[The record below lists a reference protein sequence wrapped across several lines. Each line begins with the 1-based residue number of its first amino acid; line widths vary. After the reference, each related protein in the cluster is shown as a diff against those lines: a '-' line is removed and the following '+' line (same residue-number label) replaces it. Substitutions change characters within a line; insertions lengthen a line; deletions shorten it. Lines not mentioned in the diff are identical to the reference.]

1 MTCECGCEE
10 IRDCCEES
18 LLKAQNIKRSPHR
31 RQQTCR
37 KLGQHFLDAY
47 EYLISFQTGSPAV
60 PANQIS
66 VHVYVRACVLAC
78 VHWWTK
84 STVNPLTQNISKAY
98 FWAIRFTSEKLAVQ
112 GAVKKKN
119 RTKHFLPVKASC
131 VLLVTK
137 INDCTS
143 TSMQG
148 VIGGKALTAS
158 GIRTNQNISGHK
170 SAAGQEVRSSFKAS
184 GETMRA
190 FHSCATL
197 IPSKLCM
204 TALNPV
210 SCCGSEPGGGKAKA
224 LAVC

>member
-1 MTCECGCEE
+1 MQETWPAFPGCIWIFNIFSNWLSCSTCQ
-10 IRDCCEES
+10 S
-18 LLKAQNIKRSPHR
+18 NI
-31 RQQTCR
+31 C
-37 KLGQHFLDAY
+37 AC
-47 EYLISFQTGSPAV
+47 
-60 PANQIS
+60 
-66 VHVYVRACVLAC
+66 VRACMRAC
-78 VHWWTK
+78 VRALVDQEHCESPDPKHFQSLFLGHKIYKRETG
-84 STVNPLTQNISKAY
+84 SAGRSL
-98 FWAIRFTSEKLAVQ
+98 
-112 GAVKKKN
+112 KKN
-119 RTKHFLPVKASC
+119 RTKHFLPVKTSC

-158 GIRTNQNISGHK
+158 ASSRIRTNQNISGHK

-197 IPSKLCM
+197 IPSKLCV

-224 LAVC
+224 LAACWITL